1 MFKKFIMAAMLA
13 VSVPTSAQSM
23 GDYEKSV
30 LCPSI
35 TSLAG
40 TIMEARQ
47 MGMKKEVVISV
58 VSKNTS
64 VTELVMSIIDLAYL
78 TPAYYTVDKQQAA
91 IFAFRNQV
99 EGICYNS

>member
-13 VSVPTSAQSM
+13 VSVPASAQSM

-35 TSLAG
+35 TNLAG

-91 IFAFRNQV
+91 IAAFRNQV
-99 EGICYNS
+99 EGICYSS

>member
-1 MFKKFIMAAMLA
+1 
-13 VSVPTSAQSM
+13 
-23 GDYEKSV
+23 
-30 LCPSI
+30 
-35 TSLAG
+35 
-40 TIMEARQ
+40 MEARQ

-91 IFAFRNQV
+91 IVAFRNQV